1 MAPLQSVS
9 HPYRQVAHPL
19 FSSLES
25 NFPLTV
31 LLTFASEGDN
41 RGDALRLVEYLN
53 EWAQLVKLT

>member
-1 MAPLQSVS
+1 
-9 HPYRQVAHPL
+9 
-19 FSSLES
+19 
-25 NFPLTV
+25 LTV